1 MNAEFLAQSELLQ
14 LEKIRI
20 KIRLIKYRMQ
30 ALSVL
35 MHDHK
40 TMKPEHRE
48 EFLYLNDDLLDAKVT
63 EANITYMRNLL

>member
-1 MNAEFLAQSELLQ
+1 MSTATFTDTELLQ

-20 KIRLIKYRMQ
+20 RIRLIKYRMQ

-35 MHDHK
+35 MQDYR
-40 TMKPEHRE
+40 TMRPEHRE